1 MQYIKDF
8 LNEFPNFKIIKNTTD
23 KIILSGIFKK
33 FLEYNG
39 RYIFKEILLKIEI
52 STDYPISLPKIYDT
66 KNILPENYHK
76 NPDKSLC
83 LGTEVEIRKIL
94 FPDYS
99 LKIWLEKCVQPFIF
113 SSLYFEKYG
122 SFIFGE
128 SEHGSKGEI
137 NSIKDFL
144 GFSDLRETFLFT
156 NFILFRKYRRK
167 LFRKKRKK
175 KKYDCN
181 FCNICNKKDFKC
193 NYFSKLEKLNLYF
206 NNEVLKYLKSV
217 VANLE
222 LEEKNYARYK
232 K

>member
-8 LNEFPNFKIIKNTTD
+8 LNEFPDFKIIENTTD

-39 RYIFKEILLKIEI
+39 KYIFKEILLRIEI
-52 STDYPISLPKIYDT
+52 NADYPISLPKVYDT
-66 KNILPENYHK
+66 ENILPENYHK

-94 FPDYS
+94 FPSYS

-113 SSLYFEKYG
+113 SSLYFEKYRT
-122 SFIFGE
+122 FIFGE
-128 SEHGSKGEI
+128 REHGSKGEI

-144 GFSDLRETFLFT
+144 EFSDSREVFLFI
-156 NFILFRKYRRK
+156 NFILLRKYRRK
-167 LFRKKRKK
+167 LFRKKSKI
-175 KKYDCN
+175 KKYNCN
-181 FCNICNKKDFKC
+181 FCNICNKKSFKC
-193 NYFSKLEKLNLYF
+193 DYFNNLENLNLYF
-206 NNEVLKYLKSV
+206 SNKVLQYLKSV
-217 VANLE
+217 ITNLKS
-222 LEEKNYARYK
+222 EEKKYARYK